1 MAETKLHSDLFSS
14 PAILPGG
21 LTIGTGNIAITSGN
35 VTTASG
41 NITTAAGSAGI
52 GTASP
57 NAVAALEMVST
68 TKGFLPPRMTT
79 AQRTAITGVP
89 GLMVFDTDLGVLFTW
104 V

>member
-41 NITTAAGSAGI
+41 SVGI

-57 NAVAALEMVST
+57 NAVSVLEMVST

-89 GLMVFDTDLGVLFTW
+89 GLMVFDTDLGQLFTW
-104 V
+104 I